1 MYVTPYI
8 FFKGNCGE
16 ALDFYQKAIGARVA
30 TRMTYGETPAKEHV
44 AKDQHDKVIHAV
56 LMIGNTA
63 VMAADDCMAKG
74 PIQHDGYSL
83 TITVDSPEK
92 ARKLFDGLAA
102 GGTVTMAL
110 DKTFFAE
117 AFGSVH
123 DRFGVRWMVICEAA
137 H

>member
-8 FFKGNCGE
+8 FFNGNCAE
-16 ALDFYQKAIGARVA
+16 ALGYYQKAIGARVV

-74 PIQHDGYSL
+74 AIQHGGYGL
-83 TITVDSPEK
+83 TISVDSPEK
-92 ARKLFDGLAA
+92 ARKIFDGLAD
-102 GGTVTMAL
+102 GGKVTMAL

-117 AFGSVH
+117 AFGSVN
-123 DRFGVRWMVICEAA
+123 DRFGVAWMVICEAA